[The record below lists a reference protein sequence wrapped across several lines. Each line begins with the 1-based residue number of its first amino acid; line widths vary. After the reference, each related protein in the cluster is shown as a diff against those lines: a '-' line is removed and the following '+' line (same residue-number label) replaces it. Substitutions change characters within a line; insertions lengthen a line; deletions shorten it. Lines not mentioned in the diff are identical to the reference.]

1 MIFSIVLSVTW
12 VVAIHEEG
20 VVFIHSVGDALSIAR
35 AELSRD
41 QISGEDGLLTSDVPV
56 VDDVSYRSNQIA
68 VAQILFLF
76 CARIVNEKNV
86 AVLVAVD
93 FVYIVRICRQQTQVV
108 GSHTGCEVF
117 SRIIPPV
124 SIMPAEIPFQG
135 VKHNCLADP
144 VRAIQH

>member
-1 MIFSIVLSVTW
+1 MVI
-12 VVAIHEEG
+12 IHDEG
-20 VVFIHSVGDALSIAR
+20 VIFIHSVGNALSIAR

-41 QISGEDGLLTSDVPV
+41 QISGEDGLLASDVPV
-56 VDDVSYRSNQIA
+56 VDDICDWSDRIA
-68 VAQILFLF
+68 ITQILFLF
-76 CARIVNEKNV
+76 YASVVNEKNV
-86 AVLVAVD
+86 AVLVAID

-144 VRAIQH
+144 VRAIQHQ